1 MGYMKDMATRR
12 QQMSRNGRVQA
23 LSELEQFRQQW
34 TRNMV
39 SYWQERIDKL
49 RVSDSGRLRSSI
61 TGMMH
66 QGNTMTTIEHSFLV
80 YGKYISDGVG
90 REFGRGYTD
99 SMGRTYN
106 SSRGGEGTAT
116 AGQLPF
122 LLPGGEAYRREHGL
136 NRPKRVGPAW
146 GGRIAGGKPRAKRDW
161 FFRKY
166 YSSRM
171 VLNEMEAA
179 AYGQAYQGML
189 VQAVDSVVGKPR
201 FM

>member
-23 LSELEQFRQQW
+23 LSELERFRQQW

-49 RVSDSGRLRSSI
+49 RISDSGRLRSSI

-90 REFGRGYTD
+90 REFGHGYTD
-99 SMGRTYN
+99 SMGRTYT
-106 SSRGGEGTAT
+106 SSRGGEGTFT

-122 LLPGGEAYRREHGL
+122 LLPGGEAYRKEHGL
-136 NRPKRVGPAW
+136 DRPRRVGPAW
-146 GGRIAGGKPRAKRDW
+146 GGRMAGGKPRTNRDW

-189 VQAVDSVVGKPR
+189 VQAVDALMGTLRVV
-201 FM
+201 

>member
-1 MGYMKDMATRR
+1 MKDLAIRR
-12 QQMSRNGRVQA
+12 QQMSRNGQAQA
-23 LSELEQFRQQW
+23 LSELEQVRQQW
-34 TRNMV
+34 TRNMI

-49 RVSDSGRLRSSI
+49 HVSDTGSLRSSI

-80 YGKYISDGVG
+80 YGLYNNDGVG
-90 REFGRGYTD
+90 REFGDGYTD
-99 SMGRTYN
+99 SMGRTY
-106 SSRGGEGTAT
+106 RGRGTAA

-122 LLPGGEAYRREHGL
+122 LLPGGEAYRKEHGL
-136 NRPKRVGPAW
+136 DKARKVGPAW
-146 GGRIAGGKPRAKRDW
+146 RGRMAGGKPRAKRDW

-189 VQAVDSVVGKPR
+189 VQAVDSLMGTLRV
-201 FM
+201 M